1 MAAGRLQV
9 EELAEELDEDCSWLE
24 AQQQQQQQIAA
35 PLDGSSSKEAAA
47 AAAAAA
53 AGEAAGWS
61 IPPES
66 VSSRRWS
73 RALPV
78 MLQVNYIVL
87 TLRPGPPIVGFCFC
101 KASLDLLPICSTV
114 AEVML

>member
-1 MAAGRLQV
+1 LLFYCRAALGEHIHAVMAAGRLQV

-24 AQQQQQQQIAA
+24 AQQQQQT
-35 PLDGSSSKEAAA
+35 
-47 AAAAAA
+47 AAAA

-61 IPPES
+61 IPPEG

-78 MLQVNYIVL
+78 MLQVKYIVL
-87 TLRPGPPIVGFCFC
+87 TLRLGLSYCWV
-101 KASLDLLPICSTV
+101 LL
-114 AEVML
+114 L